1 MKTMR
6 RWLLALP
13 LVIGVGALAVTACVG
28 DEPVAPSATSGS
40 DAAGGVDGGPQ
51 DSDAARDD
59 AAGIGDAGPSCA
71 YAASVS
77 EDHPLYYYRFA
88 VANPPN
94 EGSGDGGI
102 VTGEAGTV
110 EPPGAVGCEP
120 ADKGVRIDGTG
131 GSELFGL
138 LDAPF
143 NAAFSIEL
151 LFEPEPGS
159 DRNARLFTRESF
171 PGAPSTALLYGYN
184 LVYDE
189 PATGPK
195 TIYFTRYADS
205 KDAGMSRDAVTVTPL
220 EDKAGFRHVAA
231 TFDGTDLKVYV
242 DGSVRGTVSSG
253 VQPNA
258 TPAARAFIG
267 ARVPP
272 SGSFDGRF
280 KGRIDEVAYYNHAL
294 TPERVATHYAG
305 LR

>member
-1 MKTMR
+1 MR

-28 DEPVAPSATSGS
+28 DEPSVPSATSGS
-40 DAAGGVDGGPQ
+40 DAAGGDGGAQ

-94 EGSGDGGI
+94 EGSGDGGV
-102 VTGEAGTV
+102 VTGDAGTI
-110 EPPGAVGCEP
+110 ESPGAVACEP
-120 ADKGVRIDGTG
+120 ADKCVRVDGTG

-143 NAAFSIEL
+143 NVAFSIEL
-151 LFEPEPGS
+151 LFEPETGS

-171 PGAPSTALLYGYN
+171 PEAPSTASLYGYH

-189 PATGPK
+189 PTAGAR
-195 TIYFTRYADS
+195 TIFFTRYADS
-205 KDAGMSRDAVTVTPL
+205 KDAGMSRDSVAVTL

-231 TFDGTDLKVYV
+231 TFDGTDLKVYI
-242 DGSVRGTVSSG
+242 DGTVRGTVPSS
-253 VQPNA
+253 VRPNA

-267 ARVPP
+267 ARVTP

-294 TPERVATHYAG
+294 SPERVAIHYAG